1 MDPHFLMKI
10 LASNRVGS
18 VGARYQAHTRS
29 RPLGQL
35 RGQGHVTDPQSLKI
49 KQD

>member
-10 LASNRVGS
+10 LARVGS

-35 RGQGHVTDPQSLKI
+35 RGQGQVTDPQSLKI